1 MASSENSPEVCTKV
15 IQLYNEEI
23 ESRTGSNFLRL
34 WFLLLQKIC
43 FNRNEGS
50 VQRLLWKFYKWSKN
64 LWENRAQ
71 RLNYRNREKNSSI
84 FNALALDSIICYCWF
99 STLTAV
105 IDEAIE
111 EEKCRNDKLFPW
123 LTRPDAFLNQ
133 LFISHSLLFSISHLS
148 FFYYLTSNSEK
159 AMIY

>member
-1 MASSENSPEVCTKV
+1 MK
-15 IQLYNEEI
+15 
-23 ESRTGSNFLRL
+23 
-34 WFLLLQKIC
+34 QK
-43 FNRNEGS
+43 
-50 VQRLLWKFYKWSKN
+50 

-71 RLNYRNREKNSSI
+71 RLNYRNREKNTSI

-99 STLTAV
+99 STLTVV
-105 IDEAIE
+105 IDKAIE

-148 FFYYLTSNSEK
+148 FFYYLTSNSESNDLLILYYYK
-159 AMIY
+159 NVMEFLSRDSLFCSFMINDTVDISNGVI